1 LYNIEENAIDT
12 EEINMKKLVFLGLV
26 AVMLLPLLAIGCVMS
41 TSASLTAEFTL
52 DDFVAQNNIVANFNL
67 HPQDTLTVKLGSN
80 PTTGYE
86 WEEALISNNSVIEQ
100 TSRNYLT
107 PTATAIVGAPGTDV
121 WVFTAKSSGST
132 TISFSYSRPWE
143 SVPATYTL
151 TINITVN

>member
-1 LYNIEENAIDT
+1 
-12 EEINMKKLVFLGLV
+12 MKKLVFLGLV
-26 AVMLLPLLAIGCVMS
+26 AVMLLPLLVTGCV
-41 TSASLTAEFTL
+41 TGASASLTVEFTL

-80 PTTGYE
+80 PTTGYS
-86 WEEALISNNSVIEQ
+86 WEDAVIGNTAIIEQ
-100 TSRNYLT
+100 ASHEYLA